1 MEEFFVKLG
10 LVTQKNHAE
19 LLKTI
24 AELKIIVDTL
34 DFRLQR
40 QCDEINSRFE
50 LNERALRQV
59 DEQIALTNE
68 LRRNEMSEVKSSV
81 VALTKKISA
90 ASETS
95 STNHAELKSS
105 VVALTKKISALSD
118 EYQRN
123 ADELSAVGELLRL
136 TAANQIMNLVEK

>member
-1 MEEFFVKLG
+1 LEEFFVKLG

-59 DEQIALTNE
+59 DEQIALANE
-68 LRRNEMSEVKSSV
+68 LRRNEMSEV
-81 VALTKKISA
+81 
-90 ASETS
+90 
-95 STNHAELKSS
+95 KSS